1 MNDVWAVVKREYLQ
15 RVRSKWFII
24 GTVAGPLL
32 MLALFVVP
40 AFFAA
45 QGERAERNVVVT
57 DRTGVLAETLAPRLE
72 DAGYAVTVEPWSE
85 GAVEGLAQRT
95 TDGEIGGFL
104 VLDETTLAGGE
115 AVFYGEESPSAL
127 RRFTIEQA
135 VGRTALEY
143 QLAQQGMDADAL
155 MRGGELR
162 VEVLSEDGP
171 AGSEDARF
179 AVAYMGSFLLYM
191 IILLY
196 SVAVMR
202 STLEE
207 KTNRIVEV
215 IISAMRP
222 WHLML
227 GKILGVGAVSLT
239 QLFVWVGA
247 GALIMTMG
255 LPMLMA
261 ARPELATLEGL
272 AEVVPGMGVVA
283 LFIAYFVFGFFMF
296 GGLYAAVG
304 AMCSTDEEAQQAQ
317 IPVMM
322 LLIVPILVVIGI
334 IEDPDSTM
342 AVWMSLVPFFS
353 PLLMFARVV
362 GSTVPV
368 WQVALSFVLMGLTV
382 AAVAWLAGRIYKVG
396 ILMAGKRP
404 TFPELMRWVREG

>member
-1 MNDVWAVVKREYLQ
+1 MSDVWAVVKREYLQ
-15 RVRSKWFII
+15 RVRSKWFVI

-32 MLALFVVP
+32 MLAMFVVP

-45 QGERAERNVVVT
+45 QGERNERVVVLA

-72 DAGYAVTVEPWSE
+72 DAGYTVTVEPWSE
-85 GAVEGLAQRT
+85 SLVAGLSQRT
-95 TDGEIGGFL
+95 TDGDIGGFL
-104 VLDETTLAGGE
+104 VLDDATLSGGE
-115 AVFYGEESPSAL
+115 AVFYGEESPSTL
-127 RRFTIEQA
+127 RRFTLQQA
-135 VGRTALEY
+135 VGRSALEY
-143 QLAQQGMDADAL
+143 QLGLQGVDAGAL
-155 MRGGELR
+155 MRGGDLR
-162 VEVLSEDGP
+162 VEVLSEDGS
-171 AGSEDARF
+171 AGMEDARF
-179 AVAYMGSFLLYM
+179 AVAYMGAFLLYM
-191 IILLY
+191 IILIY

-239 QLFVWVGA
+239 QLAVWVGA

-255 LPMLMA
+255 LPMLIA

-272 AEVVPGMGVVA
+272 ADVMPGMGLVA
-283 LFIAYFVFGFFMF
+283 LFVAYFIFGFFMF

-322 LLIVPILVVIGI
+322 LLIVPIVVVIGI
-334 IEDPDSTM
+334 IEDPSSTM
-342 AVWMSLVPFFS
+342 AVWMSLIPFFS
-353 PLLMFARVV
+353 PLLMFARAA

-368 WQVALSFVLMGLTV
+368 WQIGLSFVLMGLTV

-404 TFPELMRWVREG
+404 TFPELLRWVREG